1 MRSEPKK
8 AGTSTSINDLE
19 EPELELVEDDPAPR
33 STARPEYEP
42 AKFALDI
49 ESAEERMTQP
59 PSPAYEMLRDSCK
72 AMVAEE
78 VPLDEEQ
85 ILRPDRKLK
94 TTPPPR

>member
-1 MRSEPKK
+1 MGSEPKK
-8 AGTSTSINDLE
+8 AGTSIVDLD
-19 EPELELVEDDPAPR
+19 EPELELVEVDDAAPR

-49 ESAEERMTQP
+49 ESAEERMTEP

-78 VPLDEEQ
+78 IPLDEEQ
-85 ILRPDRKLK
+85 ILRPSRKLK
-94 TTPPPR
+94 ATPSPR